1 MPPESCN
8 HNGKKVWILAGESSG
23 DMYGAQLAE
32 ELRLLDSTLSIQGM
46 GGSAMA
52 TSGVEILVDS
62 TELGVVGFVEVLKHL
77 SVFRAIFA
85 LLVDQADAERPNVV
99 VLIDYPGFNIR
110 FARKMKKLGIPVVY
124 YVSPQVWA
132 WGKRRIP
139 ELADLCVRMLVIF
152 PFEEAVYANVD
163 LDTRFVGHPLVRIL
177 HEQCPERTERDEK
190 LILLLP
196 GSRFS
201 EVDRLT
207 VPLLETAVAMHAKN
221 PSYRYVVAAPR
232 AAVGD
237 RIKIA
242 AGAYP
247 DLPLSVEVGRTAELM
262 STAVAGIAASGTVT
276 MQAAILGLPLVV
288 VYRLNPLTYWLGKR
302 LIDVPYITMANLV
315 IDEALFEEFIQG
327 DVQPS
332 LLCAALQRILP
343 GGDRRDEVVAG
354 MDRVIAALGGAGNAS
369 KTAAE
374 AVLEITKDT

>member
-46 GGSAMA
+46 GGSVMA

-77 SVFRAIFA
+77 PVFRAIFA
-85 LLVDQADAERPNVV
+85 QLVNQADAERPDVV

-139 ELADLCVRMLVIF
+139 ELANLCVRMLVIF

-232 AAVGD
+232 AAVGE
-237 RIKIA
+237 R
-242 AGAYP
+242 
-247 DLPLSVEVGRTAELM
+247 
-262 STAVAGIAASGTVT
+262 IAASGTVT